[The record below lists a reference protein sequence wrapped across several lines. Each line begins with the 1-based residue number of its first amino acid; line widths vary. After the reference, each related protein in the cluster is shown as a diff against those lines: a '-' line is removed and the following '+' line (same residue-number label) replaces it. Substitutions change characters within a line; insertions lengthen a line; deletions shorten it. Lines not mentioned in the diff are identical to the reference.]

1 MSVMPV
7 FWGGKACF
15 FAHGKCEK
23 MEKIGR
29 NRVDNIAEGVN

>member
-23 MEKIGR
+23 WKNSI
-29 NRVDNIAEGVN
+29 DNITGGGG

>member
-7 FWGGKACF
+7 FGGGRACF

-23 MEKIGR
+23 MCEKIEKQ
-29 NRVDNIAEGVN
+29 D

>member
-15 FAHGKCEK
+15 FAHEKCKK
-23 MEKIGR
+23 MEKQYGQYY
-29 NRVDNIAEGVN
+29 GGG

>member
-23 MEKIGR
+23 MEKQYWQYCGG
-29 NRVDNIAEGVN
+29 GVN

>member
-23 MEKIGR
+23 MEKLREKQG
-29 NRVDNIAEGVN
+29 